1 MLHEVEIGPMRLSC
15 LLLLALVACSQP
27 VVTPTT
33 YTYDDGKGTSVQLD
47 QAKVKV
53 TSTHFE
59 ALDYQLSSDNMALEL
74 AKSNQKLAGGTTQV
88 EPPRVGNGKVWLR
101 AGEVPEAQATLE
113 RLVPRPD
120 TVGPDSV
127 WVGGQ
132 LEHQDLEGGFW
143 AVTSQ
148 GNRFVLS
155 ANPPE
160 GFKAGDTVIVTGSVN
175 SDEMSAANAGPL
187 YRTTDWRHYR

>member
-1 MLHEVEIGPMRLSC
+1 MLHEVEIGSMRLSC
-15 LLLLALVACSQP
+15 LLLLALLGCSKP
-27 VVTPTT
+27 AVTPTT

-47 QAKVKV
+47 QTKVRV
-53 TSTHFE
+53 TSSHYD
-59 ALDYQLSSDNMALEL
+59 ALEYRLSSDNIALEL
-74 AKSNQKLAGGTTQV
+74 ANSNQKLAAGSAQV
-88 EPPRVGNGKVWLR
+88 EPPRVGNGKVWVR
-101 AGEVPEAQATLE
+101 AGQVPEAQATLE

-160 GFKAGDTVIVTGSVN
+160 GFRAGDTVIVTGSVN
-175 SDEMSAANAGPL
+175 TDEMSAANAGPQ
-187 YRTTDWRHYR
+187 YRAADWRHFR